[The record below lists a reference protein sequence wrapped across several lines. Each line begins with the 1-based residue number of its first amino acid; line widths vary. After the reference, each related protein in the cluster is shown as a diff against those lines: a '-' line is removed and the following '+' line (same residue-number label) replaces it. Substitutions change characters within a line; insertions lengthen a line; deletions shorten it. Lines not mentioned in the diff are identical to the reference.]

1 MGDCNLKISYTAVV
15 KDGKLFLNE
24 TTDLPEGTY
33 IQLIETKV
41 KHQPLISQIEKE
53 EKIIEKPLEEKETI
67 IEQIE
72 EDKSISQDISA
83 IEESKAGDDNSEDS
97 FDKFNLHK
105 LIIPA
110 INMVGYTT
118 PTLIQNQA
126 IQSIIDKKDVMGIA
140 KTGSGKTA
148 AFALP
153 ILHNLLNQKKEPRKQ
168 PKVLIISPTRELA
181 IQIGKSFDTYGKFS
195 NLHQVTVFGGVKQKS
210 QVDQLHRGYQIL
222 VATPGRL
229 LDLMKQKIISLTH
242 VQTLVI
248 DEADRMLDMGFI
260 PDIKRIVSRIP
271 HREQSL
277 LFSATMPKEIIDLA
291 KSFLK
296 EDLVHVTGDQQSIP
310 IENIRQELYFVEKNN
325 KLALLENILAHDN
338 LSRALIFSRTKHGA
352 DKLVRKLKKQKY
364 TIEAMHGNKSQG
376 ARQRVLQNFKE
387 NKTQILIA
395 TDLAAR
401 GLDVDDIT
409 HVINYDLSPEP
420 ETYMHRI
427 GRTARAGKS
436 GIAISFCANDE
447 RKYLAQ
453 IEQLL
458 GFHIPRAIEN
468 PLQSVHEE
476 PLPTQLGKGKGKKN
490 NNSNRK
496 FDRSPRKKSRRKSNS
511 NGQGSKKLDKKFSK
525 NKASNK
531 SRSHSR

>member
-1 MGDCNLKISYTAVV
+1 LKKSYTAVV
-15 KDGKLFLNE
+15 KEGKLFLNE
-24 TTDLPEGTY
+24 TTDLPEGTS
-33 IQLIETKV
+33 IQLIEV
-41 KHQPLISQIEKE
+41 KSSHQLLISQIENDKNIVE
-53 EKIIEKPLEEKETI
+53 HVEEKEFI
-67 IEQIE
+67 VEQIE
-72 EDKSISQDISA
+72 EKKPISPEIST
-83 IEESKAGDDNSEDS
+83 IEESADGDISENS

-110 INMVGYTT
+110 IDMVGYTT

-126 IQSIIDKKDVMGIA
+126 IQSIIDKRDVLGIA

-153 ILHNLLNQKKEPRKQ
+153 ILDNLLNQKSEPEKQ

-181 IQIGKSFDTYGKFS
+181 IQIGVSFNTYGRFTPLK
-195 NLHQVTVFGGVKQKS
+195 QVTIFGGVKQKN
-210 QVDQLHRGYQIL
+210 QVDLLRDGGYPIL

-229 LDLMKQKIISLTH
+229 LDLMNQKIISLAH
-242 VQTLVI
+242 VQILVL

-271 HREQSL
+271 QRDQSL
-277 LFSATMPKEIIDLA
+277 LFSATMPKEILDLA

-296 EDLVHVTGDQQSIP
+296 DDFVHVTGDQQSIP
-310 IENIRQELYFVEKNN
+310 INNIAQEIYFVEKGD
-325 KLALLENILAHDN
+325 KLALLENLLSHDN
-338 LSRALIFSRTKHGA
+338 ISRALIFSRTKYGV
-352 DKLVRKLKKQKY
+352 DKLVRKLKKQSY
-364 TIEAMHGNKSQG
+364 TIEAMHGNKSQT
-376 ARQRVLQNFKE
+376 ARQRALSNFKE

-436 GIAISFCANDE
+436 GIAISFCSNEE
-447 RKYLAQ
+447 RKYLVQ

-458 GFHIPRAIEN
+458 GFHIPRAIDN

-476 PLPTQLGKGKGKKN
+476 PLPTQIGKKMEVRN
-490 NNSNRK
+490 KGNSRAESNKRTGK
-496 FDRSPRKKSRRKSNS
+496 KRSRRFKGTDKPKKSKKS
-511 NGQGSKKLDKKFSK
+511 FSK
-525 NKASNK
+525 NE
-531 SRSHSR
+531 SRSRNPNI